1 MEKKEIKLENG
12 TFANAFAPV
21 IVSASRSTDIPAFYA
36 DCFFHR
42 LNVGYSAWTHP
53 FNGVKSNVSYQDTR
67 FIVFWSKT
75 PRPLSQ
81 MLWHNLKKVNKTF
94 HFLIFYSYIWKIK

>member
-36 DCFFHR
+36 DCFFSSIECGIFR
-42 LNVGYSAWTHP
+42 LDKPVQWRKKQCVLSRHP
-53 FNGVKSNVSYQDTR
+53 IYCVLVKDPTSVITDVVAQS
-67 FIVFWSKT
+67 
-75 PRPLSQ
+75 
-81 MLWHNLKKVNKTF
+81 
-94 HFLIFYSYIWKIK
+94 